1 MCIQKEGKTRL
12 RVETVKAFVYFV
24 FIRLIPYVT
33 ELYIGK
39 QTPFRGKLPSEFA
52 VARHFFFGVESFV
65 AITIAI
71 HKRRFFCP

>member
-1 MCIQKEGKTRL
+1 MCIQEEGNTRL
-12 RVETVKAFVYFV
+12 RIEAVKTFVYLV
-24 FIRLIPYVT
+24 FISLITYVT

-39 QTPFRGKLPSEFA
+39 QAPFRGKLPSEFA
-52 VARHFFFGVESFV
+52 VARRFFFGVESFV